1 MNNLKGYLLATLGI
15 LSLVASLTINIV
27 RANNAEAQ
35 TVTSST
41 AHFNPDRT
49 YLLTPA
55 NGSGKIRCKVTKID
69 GAWLR
74 CEGENSEWVNVD
86 TMMSATDS
94 K

>member
-1 MNNLKGYLLATLGI
+1 MSNVKGYALATVGI
-15 LSLVASLTINIV
+15 VSLVASLTLNIV

-35 TVTSST
+35 TVASST

-55 NGSGKIRCKVTKID
+55 NGGGQIKCKVSKVD

-74 CEGENSEWVNVD
+74 CEGESVRWVN
-86 TMMSATDS
+86 TNALTSAIDQ
-94 K
+94 